1 MQHKKDYIYNPKE
14 FRRNWQKRFPGAA
27 ISPRANDDWDS
38 PDQKS
43 PSRWLVFAFGVVVGL
58 MAARF
63 L

>member
-1 MQHKKDYIYNPKE
+1 MQHNKDYIYNPKE

-27 ISPRANDDWDS
+27 ISPRANDDWDT

-43 PSRWLVFAFGVVVGL
+43 PSRWLVFVLGVVVGL

-63 L
+63 F